1 MDSHL
6 GLYVAVGGRACSWCN
21 LRHSTQSP
29 WAFALPSFIMDVVAD
44 GGLSID
50 IIGPVG
56 VVVLLKLLSLS
67 FHDQGSS

>member
-1 MDSHL
+1 
-6 GLYVAVGGRACSWCN
+6 
-21 LRHSTQSP
+21 
-29 WAFALPSFIMDVVAD
+29 MDVVAD

-50 IIGPVG
+50 IIGLVG